1 VSRTIG
7 NPEGTDKV
15 AGEFDSEQHCDR
27 VRPKMVK
34 LIPVVG
40 QECQRAWKIC
50 GKERLSFSSENR
62 YFIDFITSY
71 VLID

>member
-1 VSRTIG
+1 
-7 NPEGTDKV
+7 
-15 AGEFDSEQHCDR
+15 
-27 VRPKMVK
+27 MVK